1 MTRYRVVLL
10 LLAISLVGAV
20 LNGRPLWW
28 SMAGAFLALI
38 VVALIWSWL
47 GVNWLRLSRRTITRV
62 AQVGQ
67 ILEEQFTL
75 TNLSGLPKLWVEAR
89 DHSSLPSHHA
99 SRVVGWL
106 PGHRFRGWR
115 ARTLCLQR
123 GRFTLG
129 PVTLRSGDP
138 LGIYTRER
146 EIPNVSTILVYP
158 PTFELRSFPQPV
170 GYIPGGEALRRRALF
185 VTTNAAGAREY
196 AYGDSYNRIHWG
208 LTAKRNKLIVKE
220 FDLDPM
226 SEIWICL
233 DLQRGAHVGEI
244 ENIDM
249 TRDTALELDLSA
261 YALPPSTEEY
271 AVAIAATVARH
282 FVHQERSVGFSTYPN
297 GDHREALPADR
308 GERQLN
314 KIMETLAVA
323 HAEGA
328 IPFARALRAEGAFFP
343 RGATVVTISASPDID
358 WATGVQQLIRSG
370 NRVVAI
376 VVDGESFGGEHA
388 MADIIGALAEA
399 GAVVRVVRKGE
410 PIAGAIERA
419 TVL

>member
-10 LLAISLVGAV
+10 LLVITLAGAFAS
-20 LNGRPLWW
+20 GRPLWW
-28 SMAGAFLALI
+28 SIAGALGALI
-38 VVALIWSWL
+38 IAALVWSWL
-47 GVNWLRLSRRTITRV
+47 GVNWLRVARRTITRV

-75 TNLSGLPKLWVEAR
+75 TNLSAAPKLFVEVR
-89 DHSSLPSHHA
+89 DHSSLPAHRA
-99 SRVVGWL
+99 SRVIGWL

-129 PVTLRSGDP
+129 PMTVRSGDP
-138 LGIYTRER
+138 LGIYTRSR
-146 EIPNVSTILVYP
+146 DIPTVSTILVYP
-158 PTFELRSFPQPV
+158 PSFELRQFPQPM

-196 AYGDSYNRIHWG
+196 TYGDSYNRIHWG
-208 LTAKRNKLIVKE
+208 LSAKRNKLIVKE

-226 SEIWICL
+226 SEIWVMI
-233 DLQRGAHVGEI
+233 DLHRDAHVGRI

-249 TRDTALELDLSA
+249 TRDTALEVDLA
-261 YALPPSTEEY
+261 YQLPPSTEEY
-271 AVAIAATVARH
+271 AVSIAASVARH
-282 FVHQERSVGFSTYPN
+282 FVNQDRAVGFSCYPR
-297 GDHREALPADR
+297 GDHREFLAADR

-314 KIMETLAVA
+314 KIMETLAVV

-328 IPFARALRAEGAFFP
+328 IPFDRAMRAEGAFFP
-343 RGATVVTISASPDID
+343 RGATVVTISASPDIA
-358 WATGVQQLIRSG
+358 WATAAQQLIRSG

-376 VVDGESFGGEHA
+376 VVDGETFGGA
-388 MADIIGALAEA
+388 SPSTSIVSALAEA
-399 GAVVRVVRKGE
+399 GAIVRLVRKGE

-419 TVL
+419 TVA